1 MQSETS
7 LDASSNFKTL
17 QEMETVQSLSKTVKK
32 KKLKAIWTELV
43 MGQGKHSEKS

>member
-1 MQSETS
+1 MQSVTS

-32 KKLKAIWTELV
+32 KI
-43 MGQGKHSEKS
+43 KSNMN